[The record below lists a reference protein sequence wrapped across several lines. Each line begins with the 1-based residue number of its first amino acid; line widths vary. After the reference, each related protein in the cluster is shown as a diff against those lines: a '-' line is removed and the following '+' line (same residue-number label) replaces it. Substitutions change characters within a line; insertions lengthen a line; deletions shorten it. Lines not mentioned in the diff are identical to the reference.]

1 MWSFSFAG
9 SMSSSTAAIGRAV
22 GVGEGVGAKVG
33 GAVVPGLAAKMEGDG
48 LAGEFEAPP
57 HAARRIARTT
67 RRRPTMPVYR
77 ARAGSVLGGRDGRRG
92 PRGLRFGQAW
102 CRERER
108 GAGQRKRQ
116 SEIGVANCCADA
128 CRPLLDAE

>member
-22 GVGEGVGAKVG
+22 GVGEGVGARVG
-33 GAVVPGLAAKMEGDG
+33 GGVVPGLAAKMEGDG

-67 RRRPTMPVYR
+67 RRRPTKPVYR
-77 ARAGSVLGGRDGRRG
+77 AGRISAWWERRSPRAGGSAVWASLMS
-92 PRGLRFGQAW
+92 
-102 CRERER
+102 
-108 GAGQRKRQ
+108 GAG
-116 SEIGVANCCADA
+116 
-128 CRPLLDAE
+128 